1 MESPCVDHCTMHPE
15 AGLCEGCGR
24 TIAEIAAWSAMSDD
38 ERRHI
43 MTTLPERMRRAGLVQ
58 RRAR

>member
-1 MESPCVDHCTMHPE
+1 MESPCVDVCSMHPE

-24 TIAEIAAWSAMSDD
+24 TIAEIAAWSTMSDE
-38 ERRHI
+38 ERRRI
-43 MTTLPERMRRAGLVQ
+43 MSTLPERMQRAGMKL